1 MIPSFVYLTGV
12 PHGVLP
18 PGIHYAS
25 LEEIEGRFC
34 FNEHRRKLFQGIVAL
49 VRNLEAAGCRTF
61 YLDGSYVTEKPLPGD
76 FDGCWDPVGVMVGL
90 LDPVLLEFDNER
102 AAQKERYGG
111 EVFPAVW
118 PATKTGSSRFLE
130 FFQQDKG
137 TGQSKG
143 IVGLRLDE
151 MQ

>member
-1 MIPSFVYLTGV
+1 
-12 PHGVLP
+12 
-18 PGIHYAS
+18 
-25 LEEIEGRFC
+25 
-34 FNEHRRKLFQGIVAL
+34 
-49 VRNLEAAGCRTF
+49 
-61 YLDGSYVTEKPLPGD
+61 
-76 FDGCWDPVGVMVGL
+76 VGL